1 MTVVMGQRKRKV
13 DLNALTGR
21 ADLHMRTLASD
32 GIAPAWVML
41 DRVAQRGDLD
51 VIAITD
57 HDVLDASL
65 RAYEQRERYP
75 FDIIPGVEVTSA
87 DGHVLGL
94 WVTQPIPKGMSLAET
109 AAAIHEQNGV
119 AILAHPFEP
128 MIAPHTMWRY
138 FRHPEVL
145 IESEIDA
152 VETINAGAFT
162 PGNNWLAQ
170 RVFNNMDI
178 PKVGSSDAHM
188 PDSIA
193 TGSTRFRGHTAA
205 DLRKALAHGETA
217 VEGSPWPLT
226 VYLTL
231 SVASIHRKRNA
242 SSAAKLPS
250 IRPTPL

>member
-1 MTVVMGQRKRKV
+1 METT
-13 DLNALTGR
+13 ALTGR
-21 ADLHMRTLASD
+21 ADLHMHTLASD
-32 GIAPAWVML
+32 GIAPAWAML
-41 DRVAQRGDLD
+41 DEVARRGDLD

-65 RAYEQRERYP
+65 WACAQRERYD
-75 FDIIPGVEVTSA
+75 FEIIPGVEVTSA
-87 DGHVLGL
+87 DGHILGL
-94 WVTQPIPKGMSLAET
+94 WVTEPISKGMSLAET
-109 AAAIHEQNGV
+109 AAAIHEQGGV

-170 RVFNNMDI
+170 RVFNKLDI
-178 PKVGSSDAHM
+178 PVVGNSDAHM
-188 PDSIA
+188 PASI
-193 TGSTRFRGHTAA
+193 GSGQTRFRGHTAA
-205 DLRKALAHGETA
+205 DLREALAQGQTA
-217 VEGSPWPLT
+217 AEGTSWPLT

-231 SVASIHRKRNA
+231 SIESIQRKRNA
-242 SSAAKLPS
+242 SSEVKLPS
-250 IRPTPL
+250 TRPTPL